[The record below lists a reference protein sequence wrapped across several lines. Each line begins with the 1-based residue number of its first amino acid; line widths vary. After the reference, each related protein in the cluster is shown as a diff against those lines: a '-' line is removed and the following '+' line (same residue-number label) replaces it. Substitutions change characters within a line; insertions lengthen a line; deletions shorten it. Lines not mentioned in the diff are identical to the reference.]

1 MELIKIAK
9 IVSAHGLNGEVK
21 IFPYTDDL
29 SKFKEYKKIYLD
41 GEELEILSQKIASK
55 FIVLKL
61 KGFDYIDDV
70 KRLIDKDVFI
80 DKADMPSLDEGDYYI
95 HDLMDMEVYS
105 EADEFIG
112 TVKDV
117 MTTSANHVLVVDH
130 DGKEALIPFV
140 KAFIKEVDLIKRR
153 IRVKLIEG
161 ILW

>member
-1 MELIKIAK
+1 MDLIKIAK

-29 SKFKEYKKIYLD
+29 KGFKEYNEIYID
-41 GEELEILSQKIASK
+41 GEELEIISQKIASK

-70 KRLIDKDVFI
+70 KRLLNKDVFI
-80 DKADMPSLDEGDYYI
+80 DKAQMPSLDEGEYYI
-95 HDLMDMEVYS
+95 HELITMEVYS
-105 EADEFIG
+105 EADELIG

-117 MTTSANHVLVVDH
+117 METSANHVLVVDH

-140 KAFIKEVDLIKRR
+140 KAFIKELDLKHRKIK
-153 IRVKLIEG
+153 VKLIEG
-161 ILW
+161 IL

>member
-1 MELIKIAK
+1 MDLIKIAK

-29 SKFKEYKKIYLD
+29 SNFKEYKQIYID
-41 GEELEILSQKIASK
+41 GEELEIVSQKIASK

-70 KRLIDKDVFI
+70 KRLLNKDVFI
-80 DKADMPSLDEGDYYI
+80 NKVQMPSLDEGEYYI
-95 HDLMDMEVYS
+95 HELIAMEVYS

-117 MTTSANHVLVVDH
+117 METSANHVLVVDH

-140 KAFIKEVDLIKRR
+140 KAFIKELDLKCRKIK
-153 IRVKLIEG
+153 VKLIEG
-161 ILW
+161 IL

>member
-95 HDLMDMEVYS
+95 HDLMNMEVYS

-153 IRVKLIEG
+153 IKVKLIEG
-161 ILW
+161 IL

>member
-1 MELIKIAK
+1 MDLIKIAK

-29 SKFKEYKKIYLD
+29 NGFKDYNEIYID
-41 GEELEILSQKIASK
+41 GEELEIISQKIASK

-80 DKADMPSLDEGDYYI
+80 DKAQMPSLDEGEYYI
-95 HDLMDMEVYS
+95 HELIAMEVYS
-105 EADEFIG
+105 DADKFIG

-117 MTTSANHVLVVDH
+117 METSANHVLVVDH

-140 KAFIKEVDLIKRR
+140 KAFIKELDLKHRKIK
-153 IRVKLIEG
+153 VKLIEG
-161 ILW
+161 IL

>member
-1 MELIKIAK
+1 MDLIKIAK

-29 SKFKEYKKIYLD
+29 KGFKEYNEIYID
-41 GEELEILSQKIASK
+41 GEKLEIISQKIASK

-70 KRLIDKDVFI
+70 KRLLNKDVFI
-80 DKADMPSLDEGDYYI
+80 DKAQMPSLDEGEYYI
-95 HDLMDMEVYS
+95 HELIAMEVYS

-112 TVKDV
+112 IVKDV
-117 MTTSANHVLVVDH
+117 METSANHVLVVDH

-140 KAFIKEVDLIKRR
+140 KAFIKELDLKHRKIK
-153 IRVKLIEG
+153 VKLIEG
-161 ILW
+161 IL

>member
-1 MELIKIAK
+1 MDLIKIAK

-29 SKFKEYKKIYLD
+29 NGFKEYNEIYID
-41 GEELEILSQKIASK
+41 GEELEIISQKIASK

-80 DKADMPSLDEGDYYI
+80 DKAQMPSLDEGEYYI
-95 HDLMDMEVYS
+95 HELIAMEVYS
-105 EADEFIG
+105 EADELIG

-117 MTTSANHVLVVDH
+117 METSANHVLVVDH

-140 KAFIKEVDLIKRR
+140 KAFIKELDLKRR
-153 IRVKLIEG
+153 KIKVKLIEG
-161 ILW
+161 IL

>member
-1 MELIKIAK
+1 MDLIKIAK

-29 SKFKEYKKIYLD
+29 KGFKEYNEIYID
-41 GEELEILSQKIASK
+41 GEEFEIISQKIASK

-70 KRLIDKDVFI
+70 KRLLNKDVFI
-80 DKADMPSLDEGDYYI
+80 DRAQMPSLDEGEYYI
-95 HDLMDMEVYS
+95 HELIAMEVYS

-117 MTTSANHVLVVDH
+117 METSANHVLVVNH

-140 KAFIKEVDLIKRR
+140 KAFIKELDLKHRKIK
-153 IRVKLIEG
+153 VKLIEG
-161 ILW
+161 IL

>member
-1 MELIKIAK
+1 MDRIKIAK

-29 SKFKEYKKIYLD
+29 SNFKEYKQIYID
-41 GEELEILSQKIASK
+41 GEELEIISQKIASK

-70 KRLIDKDVFI
+70 KRLLNKDVFI
-80 DKADMPSLDEGDYYI
+80 DKVQMPSLDEGEYYI
-95 HDLMDMEVYS
+95 HELIAMEVYS
-105 EADEFIG
+105 EADELIG

-117 MTTSANHVLVVDH
+117 METSANHVLVVDH

-140 KAFIKEVDLIKRR
+140 KAFIKELDLKRR
-153 IRVKLIEG
+153 KIKVKLIEG
-161 ILW
+161 IL

>member
-1 MELIKIAK
+1 MDLIKIAK

-29 SKFKEYKKIYLD
+29 NGFKEYNEIYID
-41 GEELEILSQKIASK
+41 GEELEIISQKIASK

-80 DKADMPSLDEGDYYI
+80 DKAQMPSLEEGEYYI
-95 HDLMDMEVYS
+95 HELIGMEVFS

-117 MTTSANHVLVVDH
+117 METSANHVLVVDH

-140 KAFIKEVDLIKRR
+140 KAFIKELDLKHRKIK
-153 IRVKLIEG
+153 VKLIEG
-161 ILW
+161 IL

>member
-1 MELIKIAK
+1 LDLIKIAK

-29 SKFKEYKKIYLD
+29 NGFKEYNEIYID
-41 GEELEILSQKIASK
+41 GEELEIISQKITSK

-70 KRLIDKDVFI
+70 KRLLNKDVFI
-80 DKADMPSLDEGDYYI
+80 DKAQMPSLDEGEYYI
-95 HDLMDMEVYS
+95 HELIAMEVYS
-105 EADEFIG
+105 EADELIG

-117 MTTSANHVLVVDH
+117 METSANHVLVVDH

-140 KAFIKEVDLIKRR
+140 KAFIKELDLKRR
-153 IRVKLIEG
+153 KIKVKLIEG
-161 ILW
+161 IL

>member
-1 MELIKIAK
+1 MDLIKIAK

-29 SKFKEYKKIYLD
+29 SNFKEYKQIYID
-41 GEELEILSQKIASK
+41 GEELEIVSQKIASK

-61 KGFDYIDDV
+61 KSFDYIDDV

-80 DKADMPSLDEGDYYI
+80 DKAQMPSLDEGEYYI
-95 HDLMDMEVYS
+95 HELIAMEVFS

-112 TVKDV
+112 IVKDV
-117 MTTSANHVLVVDH
+117 METSANHVLVVDH

-140 KAFIKEVDLIKRR
+140 KAFIKELDLKHRKIK
-153 IRVKLIEG
+153 VKLIEG
-161 ILW
+161 IL

>member
-1 MELIKIAK
+1 MDLIKIAK

-29 SKFKEYKKIYLD
+29 NGFKEYNEIYID
-41 GEELEILSQKIASK
+41 GEELEIISQKIASK

-80 DKADMPSLDEGDYYI
+80 DKAQMPSLDEGEYYI
-95 HDLMDMEVYS
+95 HELIAMEVYS
-105 EADEFIG
+105 EADELIG

-117 MTTSANHVLVVDH
+117 METSANHVLVVDH

-140 KAFIKEVDLIKRR
+140 KAFIKELDLKHRKIK
-153 IRVKLIEG
+153 VKLIEG
-161 ILW
+161 IL

>member
-1 MELIKIAK
+1 MDLIKIAK

-29 SKFKEYKKIYLD
+29 NGFKEYNEIYID
-41 GEELEILSQKIASK
+41 GEELEIVSQKIASK

-70 KRLIDKDVFI
+70 KRLLNKDVFI
-80 DKADMPSLDEGDYYI
+80 DKAQMPSLDEGEYYI
-95 HDLMDMEVYS
+95 HELIAMEVYS

-112 TVKDV
+112 IVKDV
-117 MTTSANHVLVVDH
+117 METSANHVLVVDH

-140 KAFIKEVDLIKRR
+140 KAFIKELDLKHRKIK
-153 IRVKLIEG
+153 VKLIEG
-161 ILW
+161 IL

>member
-153 IRVKLIEG
+153 IKVKLIEG
-161 ILW
+161 IL

>member
-1 MELIKIAK
+1 MDLIKIAK

-29 SKFKEYKKIYLD
+29 SNFKEYNEIYID
-41 GEELEILSQKIASK
+41 GEELEIISQKIASK

-80 DKADMPSLDEGDYYI
+80 DKAQMPSLDEGEYYI
-95 HDLMDMEVYS
+95 HELIAMEVYS
-105 EADEFIG
+105 EADELIG

-117 MTTSANHVLVVDH
+117 METSANHVLVVDH

-140 KAFIKEVDLIKRR
+140 KAFIKELDLKRR
-153 IRVKLIEG
+153 KIKVKLIEG
-161 ILW
+161 IL

>member
-70 KRLIDKDVFI
+70 KRLIDTDVFI

-140 KAFIKEVDLIKRR
+140 KAFIKEVNLIKRR
-153 IRVKLIEG
+153 IKVKLIEG
-161 ILW
+161 IL

>member
-1 MELIKIAK
+1 MDLIKIAK

-29 SKFKEYKKIYLD
+29 NGLKEYKKIYVD
-41 GEELEILSQKIASK
+41 GEELEIISQKIASK

-80 DKADMPSLDEGDYYI
+80 DKAQMPSLDEGEYYI
-95 HDLMDMEVYS
+95 HELIAMEVYS
-105 EADEFIG
+105 EADKFIG

-117 MTTSANHVLVVDH
+117 METSANHVLVVDH

-140 KAFIKEVDLIKRR
+140 KAFIKELDLKHRKIK
-153 IRVKLIEG
+153 VKLIEG
-161 ILW
+161 IL

>member
-1 MELIKIAK
+1 MDLIKIAK

-29 SKFKEYKKIYLD
+29 NGFKEYNEIYID
-41 GEELEILSQKIASK
+41 GEELEIISQKIASK

-80 DKADMPSLDEGDYYI
+80 DKAQMPSLEEGEYYI
-95 HDLMDMEVYS
+95 HELIAMEVFN

-117 MTTSANHVLVVDH
+117 METSANHVLVVDH

-140 KAFIKEVDLIKRR
+140 KAFIKELDLKHRKIK
-153 IRVKLIEG
+153 VKLIEG
-161 ILW
+161 IL

>member
-1 MELIKIAK
+1 MDLIKIAK

-29 SKFKEYKKIYLD
+29 NGFKDYNEIYID
-41 GEELEILSQKIASK
+41 GEELEIISQKIASK

-80 DKADMPSLDEGDYYI
+80 DKAQMPSLDEGEYYI
-95 HDLMDMEVYS
+95 HELIAMEVYS
-105 EADEFIG
+105 EADKFIG

-117 MTTSANHVLVVDH
+117 METSANHVLVVDH

-140 KAFIKEVDLIKRR
+140 KAFIKELDLKHRKIK
-153 IRVKLIEG
+153 VKLIEG
-161 ILW
+161 IL

>member
-9 IVSAHGLNGEVK
+9 IISAHGLNGEVK

-140 KAFIKEVDLIKRR
+140 KAFIKEVNLIKRR
-153 IRVKLIEG
+153 IKVKLIEG

>member
-153 IRVKLIEG
+153 IKVKLIEG

>member
-1 MELIKIAK
+1 MDLIKIAK

-29 SKFKEYKKIYLD
+29 NGFKEYNEIYID
-41 GEELEILSQKIASK
+41 GEELEIISQKITSK

-80 DKADMPSLDEGDYYI
+80 DKAQMPSLEEGEYYI
-95 HDLMDMEVYS
+95 HELIAMEVYS

-112 TVKDV
+112 IVKDV
-117 MTTSANHVLVVDH
+117 METSANHVLVVDH

-140 KAFIKEVDLIKRR
+140 KAFIKELDLKHRKIK
-153 IRVKLIEG
+153 VKLIEG
-161 ILW
+161 IL

>member
-1 MELIKIAK
+1 MDLIKIAK

-29 SKFKEYKKIYLD
+29 SNFKEYKQIYID
-41 GEELEILSQKIASK
+41 GEKLEIISQKIASK

-70 KRLIDKDVFI
+70 KRLLNKDVFI
-80 DKADMPSLDEGDYYI
+80 DKAQMPSLEEGEYYI
-95 HDLMDMEVYS
+95 HELIAMDVFS

-117 MTTSANHVLVVDH
+117 METSANHVLVVDH

-140 KAFIKEVDLIKRR
+140 KAFIKELDLKHRKIK
-153 IRVKLIEG
+153 VKLIEG
-161 ILW
+161 IL

>member
-1 MELIKIAK
+1 MDLIKIAK

-29 SKFKEYKKIYLD
+29 KGFKEYNEIYID
-41 GEELEILSQKIASK
+41 GEKLEIISQKIASK

-80 DKADMPSLDEGDYYI
+80 DKAQMPSLDEGEYYI
-95 HDLMDMEVYS
+95 HELIAMEVYS

-112 TVKDV
+112 IVKDV
-117 MTTSANHVLVVDH
+117 METSANHVLVVDH

-140 KAFIKEVDLIKRR
+140 KAFIKELDLKHRKIK
-153 IRVKLIEG
+153 VKLIEG
-161 ILW
+161 IL

>member
-1 MELIKIAK
+1 MDLIKIAK

-29 SKFKEYKKIYLD
+29 NGFKEYNEIYID
-41 GEELEILSQKIASK
+41 GEELEIISQKIASK

-70 KRLIDKDVFI
+70 KRLLNKDVFI
-80 DKADMPSLDEGDYYI
+80 DKAQMPSLEEGEYYI
-95 HDLMDMEVYS
+95 HELIAMEVFS
-105 EADEFIG
+105 EADELIG

-117 MTTSANHVLVVDH
+117 METSANHVLVVDH

-140 KAFIKEVDLIKRR
+140 KAFIKELDLKRR
-153 IRVKLIEG
+153 KIKVKLIEG
-161 ILW
+161 IL

>member
-1 MELIKIAK
+1 MDLIKIAK

-29 SKFKEYKKIYLD
+29 SNFKEYKQIYID
-41 GEELEILSQKIASK
+41 GEELEIVSQKIASK

-80 DKADMPSLDEGDYYI
+80 DKAQMPSLDEGEYYI
-95 HDLMDMEVYS
+95 HELIAMEVYS
-105 EADEFIG
+105 EADELIG

-117 MTTSANHVLVVDH
+117 METSANHVLVVDH

-140 KAFIKEVDLIKRR
+140 KTFIKELDLKRR
-153 IRVKLIEG
+153 KIKVKLIEG
-161 ILW
+161 IL

>member
-1 MELIKIAK
+1 MDLIKIAK

-29 SKFKEYKKIYLD
+29 SNFKEYKQIYID
-41 GEELEILSQKIASK
+41 GEELEIVSQKIASK

-70 KRLIDKDVFI
+70 KRLLNKDVFI
-80 DKADMPSLDEGDYYI
+80 DKAQMPSLDEGEYYI
-95 HDLMDMEVYS
+95 HELIAMEVYS
-105 EADEFIG
+105 EADELIG

-117 MTTSANHVLVVDH
+117 METSANHVLVVDH

-140 KAFIKEVDLIKRR
+140 KAFIKELDLKRR
-153 IRVKLIEG
+153 KIKVKLIEG
-161 ILW
+161 IL

>member
-1 MELIKIAK
+1 MDLIKIAK

-29 SKFKEYKKIYLD
+29 NGFKEYNEIYID
-41 GEELEILSQKIASK
+41 GEELEIISQKIASK

-70 KRLIDKDVFI
+70 KRLLNKDVFI
-80 DKADMPSLDEGDYYI
+80 DRAQMPSLDEGEYYI
-95 HDLMDMEVYS
+95 HELIAMEVSS

-117 MTTSANHVLVVDH
+117 METSANHVLVVDH

-140 KAFIKEVDLIKRR
+140 KAFIKELDLKHRKIK
-153 IRVKLIEG
+153 VKLIEG
-161 ILW
+161 IL

>member
-1 MELIKIAK
+1 MDLIKIAK

-29 SKFKEYKKIYLD
+29 NGFKEYNQIYID
-41 GEELEILSQKIASK
+41 GEELEIISQKIASK

-70 KRLIDKDVFI
+70 KRLLNKDVFI
-80 DKADMPSLDEGDYYI
+80 DKVQMPSLDEGEYYI
-95 HDLMDMEVYS
+95 HELIAMEVYS
-105 EADEFIG
+105 EADELIG

-117 MTTSANHVLVVDH
+117 METSANHVLVVDH

-140 KAFIKEVDLIKRR
+140 KAFIKELDLKNKKIK
-153 IRVKLIEG
+153 VKLIEG
-161 ILW
+161 IL

>member
-1 MELIKIAK
+1 MDLIKIAK

-29 SKFKEYKKIYLD
+29 KGFKEYNEIYID
-41 GEELEILSQKIASK
+41 GEELEIVSQKIASK

-80 DKADMPSLDEGDYYI
+80 DKAQMPSLDEGEYYI
-95 HDLMDMEVYS
+95 HELIAMEVYS
-105 EADEFIG
+105 EADELIG

-117 MTTSANHVLVVDH
+117 METSANHVLVVDH

-140 KAFIKEVDLIKRR
+140 KAFIKELDLKRR
-153 IRVKLIEG
+153 KIKVKLIEG
-161 ILW
+161 IL

>member
-1 MELIKIAK
+1 MDLIKIAK

-29 SKFKEYKKIYLD
+29 NGFKEYNEIYID
-41 GEELEILSQKIASK
+41 GEKLEIISQKIASK

-80 DKADMPSLDEGDYYI
+80 DKAQMPSLDEGEYYI
-95 HDLMDMEVYS
+95 HELIAMEVYS

-112 TVKDV
+112 IVKDV
-117 MTTSANHVLVVDH
+117 METSANHVLVVDH

-140 KAFIKEVDLIKRR
+140 KAFIKELDLKHRKIK
-153 IRVKLIEG
+153 VKLIEG
-161 ILW
+161 IL

>member
-1 MELIKIAK
+1 MDLIKIAK
-9 IVSAHGLNGEVK
+9 IVSSHGLNGEVK

-29 SKFKEYKKIYLD
+29 NSFKEYKKIYVD
-41 GEELEILSQKIASK
+41 GEELEIISQKIASK

-70 KRLIDKDVFI
+70 KRLIDKDAFI
-80 DKADMPSLDEGDYYI
+80 DKAQMPSLNKGEYYI
-95 HDLMDMEVYS
+95 HELIAMEVYS
-105 EADEFIG
+105 EVNEFIG

-117 MTTSANHVLVVDH
+117 METGANHVLVVDH

-140 KAFIKEVDLIKRR
+140 KAFIKELDLKNKKIK
-153 IRVKLIEG
+153 VKLIEG

>member
-117 MTTSANHVLVVDH
+117 ITTSANHVLVVDH

-140 KAFIKEVDLIKRR
+140 KAFIKEVNLIKRR
-153 IRVKLIEG
+153 IKVKLIEG

>member
-140 KAFIKEVDLIKRR
+140 KVFIKEVNLIKRR
-153 IRVKLIEG
+153 IKVKLIEG
-161 ILW
+161 IL